1 MALEALDWRLHH
13 MSFPPKCCTHSLS
26 CIFLGRMGLLW
37 GEPRPISQM
46 WLLSGSHGKA
56 ESAQRWKVSAT
67 LKQVGQPRERQD
79 EVETGRRREGKS
91 DQGRSRG
98 WELRGR
104 RGLTG
109 HRTGLRTDLV

>member
-1 MALEALDWRLHH
+1 M
-13 MSFPPKCCTHSLS
+13 
-26 CIFLGRMGLLW
+26 
-37 GEPRPISQM
+37 
-46 WLLSGSHGKA
+46 
-56 ESAQRWKVSAT
+56 SAT